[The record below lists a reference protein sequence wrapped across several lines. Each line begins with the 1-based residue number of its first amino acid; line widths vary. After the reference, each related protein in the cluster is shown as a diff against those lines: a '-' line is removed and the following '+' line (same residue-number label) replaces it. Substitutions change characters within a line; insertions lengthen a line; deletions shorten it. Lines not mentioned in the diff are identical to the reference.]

1 MDFLN
6 KQMKW
11 ISGVGKALIFY
22 YFIKKQMII
31 FILSIFL
38 VE

>member
-1 MDFLN
+1 MEFLN

-11 ISGVGKALIFY
+11 ISGVGKALVFY
-22 YFIKKQMII
+22 YFILKQRIR

-38 VE
+38 EE